1 MSVPPASPAS
11 ASPSLH
17 EQGIEA
23 FQDGRPT
30 DAFRLL
36 TRGAAE
42 QIDIE
47 QLNDLAVVAHALGFV
62 DDARAILSTIL
73 VLDPFHEGA
82 RENLDELE
90 AQLAPP
96 PAPPVVA
103 PGITAAPAKTGFDAA
118 AYWENRLA
126 GEFELGDVGFLGLG
140 EAWNQWAY
148 AVRRRIFRRHVRRLR
163 RDWSAARVLDVGSG
177 TGFYVKNWLELGV
190 RDLTASDITN
200 AVVNRLR
207 GEYPG
212 LDVHRIDIG
221 DDISVLEPASYDV
234 ISAFD
239 ILFHIVDDE
248 AYFRAM
254 ANMATLLKPGGTLVC
269 TDKPRPAGREAD
281 PHHVMRPLAQMEE
294 AIAAAGMEIV
304 KRKPAFVF
312 MNDPVDRTGPWQTTW
327 WEPLTDRLKAD
338 PQRGRTI
345 GPALFPVELAAT
357 RILRDSPSTQIFVC
371 RKPA

>member
-11 ASPSLH
+11 APLSLH
-17 EQGIEA
+17 DQGIEA
-23 FQDGRPT
+23 FEDGRPA
-30 DAFRLL
+30 DALRLL

-47 QLNDLAVVAHALGFV
+47 QLNDLAVVAHSLGFL

-73 VLDPFHEGA
+73 VLDPFHEDA
-82 RENLDELE
+82 RENLDALE
-90 AQLAPP
+90 AQLVPP
-96 PAPPVVA
+96 PAPVVA
-103 PGITAAPAKTGFDAA
+103 PAVPAKPGFDAA
-118 AYWENRLA
+118 AYWENRLS

-177 TGFYVKNWLELGV
+177 TGFYVENWLELGV
-190 RDLTASDITN
+190 RELTASDITN

-207 GEYPG
+207 GEHPG
-212 LDVHRIDIG
+212 LDVHRVDIG
-221 DDISVLEPASYDV
+221 DDISALEPASYDV

-248 AYFRAM
+248 AYARAM

-281 PHHVMRPLAQMEE
+281 PHHVMRPLAEMEQ

-304 KRKPAFVF
+304 KRKPAFVL
-312 MNDPVDRTGPWQTTW
+312 MNDPVDRKGPWQTKW
-327 WEPLTDRLKAD
+327 WEPLTQRLKAD
-338 PQRGRTI
+338 PQRGRRI

-357 RILRDSPSTQIFVC
+357 RILRESPSTQIFVC
-371 RKPA
+371 RKPE

>member
-1 MSVPPASPAS
+1 MSVPPATPVSD
-11 ASPSLH
+11 LH
-17 EQGIEA
+17 EQGIAA
-23 FQDGRPT
+23 FADGRPA
-30 DAFRLL
+30 DALRLL
-36 TRGAAE
+36 VRGAAE
-42 QIDIE
+42 QVDIE
-47 QLNDLAVVAHALGFV
+47 LLNDLAVAAHSVGLI
-62 DDARAILSTIL
+62 DDARAVLQTIL
-73 VLDPFHEGA
+73 ILDPFRA
-82 RENLDELE
+82 DAAENLQALE
-90 AQLAPP
+90 ALREPP
-96 PAPPVVA
+96 PAPVVVV
-103 PGITAAPAKTGFDAA
+103 PPAVKPGFDAA

-163 RDWSAARVLDVGSG
+163 RDWSSARVLDVGSG

-190 RDLTASDITN
+190 RELTASDITN

-212 LDVHRIDIG
+212 LDVHRVDIG
-221 DDISVLEPASYDV
+221 DDVSALEAGSYDV

-254 ANMATLLKPGGTLVC
+254 ANMASLLKPGGTLVF
-269 TDKPRPAGREAD
+269 TDKPRPSGREAD
-281 PHHVMRPLAQMEE
+281 PHHVMRPLGEMEA
-294 AIAAAGMEIV
+294 AIAAAGLEVV

-312 MNDPVDRTGPWQTTW
+312 MNDPVDRQGPWQTKW
-327 WEPLTDRLKAD
+327 WEPLTQRLKAD
-338 PQRGRTI
+338 PKRGRKI
-345 GPALFPVELAAT
+345 GPALFGVELAAT
-357 RILRDSPSTQIFVC
+357 RVLRESPSTQIFVC